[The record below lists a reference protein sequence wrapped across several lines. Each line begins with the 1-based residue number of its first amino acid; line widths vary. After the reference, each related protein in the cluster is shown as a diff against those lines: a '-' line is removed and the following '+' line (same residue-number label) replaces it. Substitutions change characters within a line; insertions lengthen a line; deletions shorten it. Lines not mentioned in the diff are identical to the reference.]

1 MRFGAELPD
10 VLARARAAG
19 VTRLTV
25 IGTRAADSEAAAEL
39 AAREPG
45 IVAAA
50 GIHPNDVAEIDA
62 DEWERIERL
71 AAAGRVAAIG
81 ETGLDWYRT
90 TAPPELQREYFDRHL
105 RLAQRLALPVVIH
118 TRESIRD
125 TLDMLR
131 EAAARGPLRPIL
143 HSFTGTAAEAAEAV
157 DLGCHLGFA
166 GMVTFRSSAALREV
180 AKAVPLDRL
189 LVETDSPFL
198 SPEPLRGKRN
208 EPANVVHTASCLALA
223 RGEPLDAFAAATTAN
238 ACRVFGAPGGACAVS
253 RGWWLRDPRGTAR
266 IQAAPP
272 RLCDQQPAV
281 APHLDDACRSAVVR
295 PNLVSFLG
303 AISWQQWHSP
313 LRNPRAN
320 LPKCR
325 SISGPSAMSRLRSTW
340 PLAGFVTVICRC
352 STTPGA

>member
-238 ACRVFGAPGGACAVS
+238 ACRVFGAP
-253 RGWWLRDPRGTAR
+253 
-266 IQAAPP
+266 
-272 RLCDQQPAV
+272 
-281 APHLDDACRSAVVR
+281 
-295 PNLVSFLG
+295 
-303 AISWQQWHSP
+303 
-313 LRNPRAN
+313 
-320 LPKCR
+320 
-325 SISGPSAMSRLRSTW
+325 
-340 PLAGFVTVICRC
+340 
-352 STTPGA
+352 